1 MDAMTIT
8 AAADGS
14 ALGNPG
20 PAGWAWYIDEARW
33 AAGGWECGTNNRGE
47 LQAVLELLEATARA
61 GLADEPLRVLCDSQ
75 YVINSV
81 TKWMPGWKRR
91 GWKKSDGRPVLNR
104 DQLEAI
110 DRALAGRDV
119 RFDWVKGHAGHE
131 MNEAAD
137 QRAHGAAL
145 AIKAWRSAPAGP
157 RLAPGGPKTS
167 GAGGAETAA
176 ARPTGPRF
184 VSVADAQTTGG
195 APRTPTRGARPS
207 VRLVLDP
214 ASPVA
219 VATARWLADVA
230 RLRDLDV
237 HWTVTGTAPL
247 PDDLRTLLGASARPA
262 ADAAPDRHDAPAG
275 AATPALLVIGGS
287 VFRGPVVDPAP
298 TGRAAVRLWDALAL
312 LAGVPGF
319 RAIERDDATARP

>member
-33 AAGGWECGTNNRGE
+33 AAGGWEHSTNNRGE

-145 AIKAWRSAPAGP
+145 AIQAG
-157 RLAPGGPKTS
+157 
-167 GAGGAETAA
+167 
-176 ARPTGPRF
+176 
-184 VSVADAQTTGG
+184 
-195 APRTPTRGARPS
+195 RGARAGGG
-207 VRLVLDP
+207 V
-214 ASPVA
+214 VA
-219 VATARWLADVA
+219 
-230 RLRDLDV
+230 
-237 HWTVTGTAPL
+237 
-247 PDDLRTLLGASARPA
+247 
-262 ADAAPDRHDAPAG
+262 
-275 AATPALLVIGGS
+275 
-287 VFRGPVVDPAP
+287 
-298 TGRAAVRLWDALAL
+298 
-312 LAGVPGF
+312 
-319 RAIERDDATARP
+319 